1 MKIYT
6 GLIKDLGC
14 RCFYYNSGMNI
25 PIGFVCAEIPDI
37 SSILSSKNGLS
48 HFYEHMIIKCND
60 DISDKLF
67 FDFNGYTDP
76 RSLVFKGFTLPD
88 VDIKKCIDFSYNF
101 IVYPD
106 ISEDLIESE
115 RNVILT
121 EIDNDESCINID
133 RLIKLSGIDK
143 RCFINTLGTKRYVSK
158 ITRDDLYMCR
168 DTILNKSEIVFHL
181 YGCDDFMN
189 KYVSDITELSN
200 EVDINTYYRNSLK
213 YFHVHGPKYGVY
225 K

>member
-88 VDIKKCIDFSYNF
+88 VDTKKCIDFSYRTQW
-101 IVYPD
+101 
-106 ISEDLIESE
+106 E
-115 RNVILT
+115 
-121 EIDNDESCINID
+121 
-133 RLIKLSGIDK
+133 
-143 RCFINTLGTKRYVSK
+143 NTG
-158 ITRDDLYMCR
+158 
-168 DTILNKSEIVFHL
+168 
-181 YGCDDFMN
+181 
-189 KYVSDITELSN
+189 
-200 EVDINTYYRNSLK
+200 
-213 YFHVHGPKYGVY
+213 
-225 K
+225 

>member
-1 MKIYT
+1 MRIYT

-14 RCFYYNSGMNI
+14 RCFYYDSGMNI

-88 VDIKKCIDFSYNF
+88 VDTKKCIDFSYNF

-168 DTILNKSEIVFHL
+168 DTILNKSADVPAAW
-181 YGCDDFMN
+181 YV
-189 KYVSDITELSN
+189 KYLTKV
-200 EVDINTYYRNSLK
+200 
-213 YFHVHGPKYGVY
+213 HVLPW
-225 K
+225 